1 MPKSRVRKN
10 HKKKIS
16 ERVDRYE
23 QAKNRM
29 KKLID
34 NAMMQ
39 MQIDKLKELGL
50 ETKADTNLLDLMDK
64 KEKDENLVT
73 E

>member
-1 MPKSRVRKN
+1 MPKSKQRKN

-34 NAMMQ
+34 KAMMQ

-50 ETKADTNLLDLMDK
+50 ETKADTNLLDLINK
-64 KEKDENLVT
+64 PQENN
-73 E
+73 